1 MKLLFSFIVIL
12 VALKAEVIDS
22 SYDLPVTQWSGK
34 RFYILPKQKILQQ
47 FGYELYCTPQM
58 DKTTTKPDGDLET
71 LQRHVRCDKFGNTTI
86 VVLEVKSAGNEYCVK
101 FSHEQT
107 GIVLYG
113 KTRKRAIEGLAL
125 AEDLEKARE
134 QWLGKTIYSARRFID
149 IYDSVSGKIST
160 LKVHIEDPL
169 KVVNVAWGQT
179 PLPPKPIWL
188 AVETPKGEKG
198 FIPACRSWANVMLDK
213 KNSAAPWNDDV
224 LDQNPKKLYSWD
236 NAVWETINN
245 HSIIRGMTGRQVR
258 MSWGPPKSVIDN
270 HAGKTGEQW
279 RYDNGQILHF
289 VRDSLVS
296 IEGQ

>member
-1 MKLLFSFIVIL
+1 MNLLFCIVFIA
-12 VALKAEVIDS
+12 VAVVAEKPAATDS
-22 SYDLPVTQWSGK
+22 GYDLAVTQWPGK
-34 RFYILPKQKILQQ
+34 RFFILPKQKILQQ
-47 FGYELYCTPQM
+47 FGYELYCTPQLGASATPY
-58 DKTTTKPDGDLET
+58 DPNKET
-71 LQRHVRCDKFGNTTI
+71 RQHRARCDKFGNTAI
-86 VVLEVKSAGNEYCVK
+86 MAMEVKPVGKEYLVT
-101 FSHEQT
+101 FSHEKT
-107 GIVLYG
+107 GAFLYG
-113 KTRKRAIEGLAL
+113 KTRNAALEGLAL
-125 AEDLEKARE
+125 AEDIVKARE
-134 QWLGKTIYSARRFID
+134 QWVGKTIYSARRFID

-169 KVVNVAWGQT
+169 KVVNVTWGQT

-188 AVETPKGEKG
+188 AVETPKGERG
-198 FIPACRSWANVMLDK
+198 FIPTCRSWANVMLDNK
-213 KNSAAPWNDDV
+213 TINRPWSEDV

-245 HSIIRGMTGRQVR
+245 HSIIRGMTSRQVR

-270 HAGKTGEQW
+270 GAGRQW